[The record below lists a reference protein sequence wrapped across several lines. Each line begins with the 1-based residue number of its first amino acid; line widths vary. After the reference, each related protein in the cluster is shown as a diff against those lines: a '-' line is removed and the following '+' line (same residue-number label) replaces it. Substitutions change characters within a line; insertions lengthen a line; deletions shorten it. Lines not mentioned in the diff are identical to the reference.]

1 MKKLLLIVA
10 FASVG
15 TFAFAQK
22 PASGDRTAEVGLNLQ
37 TGTAPISYNV
47 PELRFRMFKSDDM
60 AYRLRA
66 NIGSMSRS
74 YSQDV
79 GGVAWEATDNSG
91 FNIAI
96 APGIEK
102 HFAGTKRLSPYVG
115 AELAISFGTGRTV
128 EATNDDAPVFGGFGA
143 GITPGG
149 ASVVSGNKFEQKFG
163 STFGLGIGAVMGA
176 DYYVADGVY
185 VGVEFGLGL
194 INITSTG
201 EGEITTQA
209 GSAKGGSS
217 SSFDL
222 FGVSGGGVRMG
233 FKF

>member
-1 MKKLLLIVA
+1 MKKLLLVVA
-10 FASVG
+10 FATVG

-22 PASGDRTAEVGLNLQ
+22 PVAGDRTAEVGLNLQ

-74 YSQDV
+74 YSQDI
-79 GGVAWEATDNSG
+79 GGVAWEAKDNSG
-91 FNIAI
+91 FNIAL
-96 APGIEK
+96 AGGIEK

-115 AELAISFGTGRTV
+115 AELGISFGTGRTV
-128 EATNDDAPVFGGFGA
+128 EATNDDNPNFGGFGA
-143 GITPGG
+143 GITAGNPG
-149 ASVVSGNKFEQKFG
+149 AGNKYEEKFG

-194 INITSTG
+194 INMTSTG
-201 EGEITTQA
+201 EGEVTTQA
-209 GSAKGGSS
+209 GSAKGSKS

-222 FGVSGGGVRMG
+222 FGVTGSGVRLG
-233 FKF
+233 YKF

>member
-1 MKKLLLIVA
+1 MKKLLLVVA
-10 FASVG
+10 FAAVG

-22 PASGDRTAEVGLNLQ
+22 PVAGDRTAEVGLNLQ

-47 PELRFRMFKSDDM
+47 PELRFRMFKSEDM

-66 NIGSMSRS
+66 NIGSMSRT
-74 YSQDV
+74 YSQDI
-79 GGVAWEATDNSG
+79 GGVAWEAKDNSG
-91 FNIAI
+91 INIAL
-96 APGIEK
+96 AAGVEK
-102 HFAGTKRLSPYVG
+102 HFAGTKRLSPYIG
-115 AELAISFGTGRTV
+115 AEVGINFGTGRTV
-128 EATNDDAPVFGGFGA
+128 EATNDDAPVFAGFGS
-143 GITPGG
+143 GIT
-149 ASVVSGNKFEQKFG
+149 SGNVAAGNKYEQKFG

-209 GSAKGGSS
+209 GSAKGGKA

-222 FGVSGGGVRMG
+222 FGVTGSGVRLG
-233 FKF
+233 YKF

>member
-10 FASVG
+10 FATVG
-15 TFAFAQK
+15 TIAFAQK
-22 PASGDRTAEVGLNLQ
+22 PMSGDRTAEVGLSLQ

-66 NIGSMSRS
+66 NIGSMSRT
-74 YSQDV
+74 YSADI
-79 GGVAWEATDNSG
+79 GGVAWEAKDNSG
-91 FNIAI
+91 FNIAL
-96 APGIEK
+96 AAGVEK

-115 AELAISFGTGRTV
+115 AEVGISFGTGRSV
-128 EATNDDAPVFGGFGA
+128 EATNDDAPVFAGFGS
-143 GITPGG
+143 GITAGNV
-149 ASVVSGNKFEQKFG
+149 AAGNKYEQTFG

-201 EGEITTQA
+201 EGETTTQA
-209 GSAKGGSS
+209 GSAKTGKA

-222 FGVSGGGVRMG
+222 FGVTGSGVRLG
-233 FKF
+233 YKF

>member
-1 MKKLLLIVA
+1 MKKLLLVVA
-10 FASVG
+10 FAAVG

-22 PASGDRTAEVGLNLQ
+22 PVAGDRTAEVGLNLQ

-74 YSQDV
+74 YSQDI
-79 GGVAWEATDNSG
+79 GGVAWEAKDNSG
-91 FNIAI
+91 FNIAL
-96 APGIEK
+96 AAGVEK

-115 AELAISFGTGRTV
+115 AEVGINFGTGRTV
-128 EATNDDAPVFGGFGA
+128 EATNDDAPVFGPTFGS
-143 GITPGG
+143 GIT
-149 ASVVSGNKFEQKFG
+149 SGNVAAGNKYEQKFG

-209 GSAKGGSS
+209 GSAKGGKS

-222 FGVSGGGVRMG
+222 FGVTGSGVRLG
-233 FKF
+233 YKF